1 MISVEE
7 AKEIINFNC
16 GALPPI
22 KMPLA
27 NANGYILAAAVFAP
41 INSPPFNQSAMDG
54 YAFNSAETDWTKN
67 VLVSGLSQT
76 GDTKETIFKKGSA
89 IRIYTGAAVP
99 NGADTVIIQEH
110 VELHGNH
117 IVLNHE
123 APKTGSNIR
132 LAGSQI
138 KIDECAAQAG
148 TLLNAGTVG
157 YLIGLGIEAVEVIP
171 KPKIGIIVT
180 GKELVKLGSNL
191 MHGQVYES
199 NSIMLKA
206 ALQDGNLVPELIAYA
221 NDIEAEIT
229 ATIKKAI
236 ATCEVVLVTGGISVG
251 DFDFV
256 GKAFEN
262 LGVEKLF
269 YKVKQKPG
277 KPLYA
282 GKLGN
287 TFLFGL
293 PGNPSSVLSC
303 YYEYVVPCL
312 RKMRGYSFEANNKQF
327 LPLGENTHKKG
338 TLTNFLKGRIDKGF
352 VFICEG
358 QESYK
363 LSAFTQANCLVMLQ
377 AEQNELMEGEIV
389 EVHTLQNCWTN

>member
-7 AKEIINFNC
+7 AREIINFNC
-16 GALPPI
+16 AALPAVS
-22 KMPLA
+22 MPLA
-27 NANGYILAAAVFAP
+27 EANGYILASGVFSP

-54 YAFNSAETDWTKN
+54 YAFNSNEIDWNKS

-76 GDTKETIFKKGSA
+76 GATNETILEKGAA
-89 IRIYTGAAVP
+89 IRIFTGAAVP
-99 NGADTVIIQEH
+99 IDADTVIIQEH
-110 VELHGNH
+110 IELHGNH
-117 IVLNHE
+117 ISLNHE

-138 KIDECAAQAG
+138 NIGECAAQAG

-157 YLIGLGIEAVEVIP
+157 YLIGLGIETVEVIP

-191 MHGQVYES
+191 LHGQVYES
-199 NSIMLKA
+199 NSIMLCA
-206 ALQDGNLVPELIAYA
+206 ALQDGHLVPELIIYA
-221 NDIEAEIT
+221 DDIEAEIT

-236 ATCEVVLVTGGISVG
+236 ATCDVVLVTGGISVG

-293 PGNPSSVLSC
+293 PGNPASVLSC
-303 YYEYVVPCL
+303 FYEYVLPCL

-338 TLTNFLKGRIDKGF
+338 TLTNFLKGRIDNGF

-363 LSAFTQANCLVMLQ
+363 LSAFTQANCLVMLK

-389 EVHTLQNCWTN
+389 EAHSFQNCWTN